1 MSFLNM
7 PYCIFLFIML
17 FCLSNKSTGQQKQEH
32 ADFIGFNPAAGFIV
46 PHSRDVVDVSGAVPF
61 GAEVEAGR
69 WFLRKY
75 DGSLGDV
82 SMKGGLAL
90 TYMYYD
96 VPDVLGS
103 SASISA
109 FAEPVLNESGWLHV
123 SLRAGVGLSYH
134 SNVYDEIQNP
144 RNLFISSPLSF
155 LTHFDVLLTRHISE
169 KWYITA
175 YAKYNHISNIGIS
188 EPNKGLNYPV
198 FGIGSGYAFQPIQY
212 AQPSG
217 DAGLRP
223 WRLCMS
229 GFATLH
235 KISES
240 DAYKDAKP
248 ALGIILETRKPLS
261 RINGISLGVE
271 AGANYQLKQ
280 ELAQQNESTDH
291 KIIALLAGHDFY
303 TGRFVFSQY
312 LGWYAYAPYYS
323 EPYQDKVIYQRYSFA
338 YRIADEITVGT
349 TLRAHGLNSLNF
361 NLMVRY
367 NLQLSGE
374 GN

>member
-1 MSFLNM
+1 MGFLK
-7 PYCIFLFIML
+7 PSYILSVVLFVSL
-17 FCLSNKSTGQQKQEH
+17 ASRSGAQQSRKLT
-32 ADFIGFNPAAGFIV
+32 DFIGIKPAAGFIV
-46 PHSRDVVDVSGAVPF
+46 PHSRDVVDVSDAVPF

-198 FGIGSGYAFQPIQY
+198 FGIGSGYALQPIQY

-248 ALGIILETRKPLS
+248 ALGIILETKKPLT
-261 RINGISLGVE
+261 RINGLGIGVE
-271 AGANYQLKQ
+271 GSANFQLKHS
-280 ELAQQNESTDH
+280 LAQQGDDADH
-291 KIIALLAGHDFY
+291 KFVALLAGHDFY
-303 TGRFVFSQY
+303 AGRFLFSQY
-312 LGWYAYAPYYS
+312 LGVYLYAPYYAKA
-323 EPYQDKVIYQRYSFA
+323 YQDKIMYQRYSFGF
-338 YRIADEITVGT
+338 RILDELTVGT
-349 TLRAHGLNSLNF
+349 SLRAHGMTALNF
-361 NLMVRY
+361 NVMLRY
-367 NLQLSGE
+367 DVQLSGKQE
-374 GN
+374 